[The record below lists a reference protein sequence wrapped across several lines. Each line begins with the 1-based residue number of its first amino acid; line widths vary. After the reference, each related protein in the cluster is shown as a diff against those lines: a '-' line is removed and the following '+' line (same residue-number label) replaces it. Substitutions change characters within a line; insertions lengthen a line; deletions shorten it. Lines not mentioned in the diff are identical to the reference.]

1 MVTGTVNAFSVD
13 VEDWYQVADF
23 DAVVGF
29 ADWDR
34 HESRVARNT
43 DRILALCDEAG
54 VRGTFFVLTW
64 NAERHPEIV
73 RRIAAAGHEIASH
86 GYAHRL
92 IYEQTPET
100 FRDDITRAKAT
111 LEDITGTAVLGYRAP
126 SASVTPRSLWAL
138 DVLLDVGL
146 RYDSSIFPIRDTLYG
161 LPDADRFPHV
171 IRRRDGRELLEFPL
185 ATTRLFGRNVPLA
198 GGGWLR
204 VFPYRYTRWAMRRV
218 NREGHPAVAFV
229 HPWEVD
235 PEQPRMRTAGRR
247 GFSTH
252 YVGLRGTYGKLR
264 RLFQENHR
272 TSSARE
278 ARGRATRAGEW
289 APSGF
294 ARRARGQG
302 PLVS

>member
-171 IRRRDGRELLEFPL
+171 IRRRDDRELLEFPL

-264 RLFQENHR
+264 RLFR
-272 TSSARE
+272 DFRF
-278 ARGRATRAGEW
+278 
-289 APSGF
+289 APLRDVLG
-294 ARRARGQG
+294 
-302 PLVS
+302 L

>member
-126 SASVTPRSLWAL
+126 STSVTPRSLWAL

-264 RLFQENHR
+264 RLFR
-272 TSSARE
+272 DFRF
-278 ARGRATRAGEW
+278 
-289 APSGF
+289 APLRDVLG
-294 ARRARGQG
+294 
-302 PLVS
+302 L

>member
-146 RYDSSIFPIRDTLYG
+146 RYDSSIFPIRDTLSG
-161 LPDADRFPHV
+161 
-171 IRRRDGRELLEFPL
+171 
-185 ATTRLFGRNVPLA
+185 
-198 GGGWLR
+198 
-204 VFPYRYTRWAMRRV
+204 
-218 NREGHPAVAFV
+218 
-229 HPWEVD
+229 PWELD

-264 RLFQENHR
+264 RLFR
-272 TSSARE
+272 DFRF
-278 ARGRATRAGEW
+278 
-289 APSGF
+289 APLRDVLG
-294 ARRARGQG
+294 
-302 PLVS
+302 L

>member
-1 MVTGTVNAFSVD
+1 MATGTVNAFSVD

-34 HESRVARNT
+34 YESRVARNT

-54 VRGTFFVLTW
+54 VHGTFFVLTW

-264 RLFQENHR
+264 RLFR
-272 TSSARE
+272 DFRF
-278 ARGRATRAGEW
+278 
-289 APSGF
+289 APLRDVLG
-294 ARRARGQG
+294 
-302 PLVS
+302 L

>member
-100 FRDDITRAKAT
+100 FRDDIIRAKAT

-204 VFPYRYTRWAMRRV
+204 VFPYRYTRWALRRV

-264 RLFQENHR
+264 RLFR
-272 TSSARE
+272 DFR
-278 ARGRATRAGEW
+278 
-289 APSGF
+289 F
-294 ARRARGQG
+294 L
-302 PLVS
+302 PLRDVLGL

>member
-126 SASVTPRSLWAL
+126 STSVTPRSLWAL

-185 ATTRLFGRNVPLA
+185 ATTRLFGRNVPFA
-198 GGGWLR
+198 AGGWLR

-264 RLFQENHR
+264 RLFR
-272 TSSARE
+272 DFRF
-278 ARGRATRAGEW
+278 
-289 APSGF
+289 APLRDVLG
-294 ARRARGQG
+294 
-302 PLVS
+302 L

>member
-1 MVTGTVNAFSVD
+1 M
-13 VEDWYQVADF
+13 
-23 DAVVGF
+23 
-29 ADWDR
+29 
-34 HESRVARNT
+34 H
-43 DRILALCDEAG
+43 
-54 VRGTFFVLTW
+54 GTFFVLTW
-64 NAERHPEIV
+64 NAERHPDIV
-73 RRIAAAGHEIASH
+73 RRIVAAGHEIASH

-229 HPWEVD
+229 HPWELD

-264 RLFQENHR
+264 RLFR
-272 TSSARE
+272 DFRF
-278 ARGRATRAGEW
+278 
-289 APSGF
+289 APLRDVLG
-294 ARRARGQG
+294 
-302 PLVS
+302 L

>member
-1 MVTGTVNAFSVD
+1 MATGTVNAFSVD

-264 RLFQENHR
+264 RLFR
-272 TSSARE
+272 DFRF
-278 ARGRATRAGEW
+278 
-289 APSGF
+289 APLRDVLG
-294 ARRARGQG
+294 
-302 PLVS
+302 L

>member
-1 MVTGTVNAFSVD
+1 MATGTVNAFSVD

-34 HESRVARNT
+34 YESRVARNT
-43 DRILALCDEAG
+43 DRILTLCDEVG

-64 NAERHPEIV
+64 NAERHPDIV
-73 RRIAAAGHEIASH
+73 RRIVAAGHEIASH

-229 HPWEVD
+229 HPWELD

-264 RLFQENHR
+264 RLFR
-272 TSSARE
+272 DFRF
-278 ARGRATRAGEW
+278 
-289 APSGF
+289 APLRDVLG
-294 ARRARGQG
+294 
-302 PLVS
+302 L

>member
-1 MVTGTVNAFSVD
+1 MATGTVNAFSVD

-34 HESRVARNT
+34 YESRVARNT
-43 DRILALCDEAG
+43 DRILALCDEVG

-111 LEDITGTAVLGYRAP
+111 LEDITGAAVLGYRAP
-126 SASVTPRSLWAL
+126 STSVTPRSLWAL

-229 HPWEVD
+229 HPWELD

-264 RLFQENHR
+264 RLFR
-272 TSSARE
+272 DFRF
-278 ARGRATRAGEW
+278 
-289 APSGF
+289 APLRDVLG
-294 ARRARGQG
+294 
-302 PLVS
+302 L

>member
-1 MVTGTVNAFSVD
+1 MATGTVNAFSVD

-34 HESRVARNT
+34 YESRVARNT
-43 DRILALCDEAG
+43 DRILTLCDEVG

-229 HPWEVD
+229 HPWELD

-264 RLFQENHR
+264 RLFR
-272 TSSARE
+272 DFRF
-278 ARGRATRAGEW
+278 
-289 APSGF
+289 APLRDVLG
-294 ARRARGQG
+294 
-302 PLVS
+302 L

>member
-1 MVTGTVNAFSVD
+1 MATGTVNAFSVD

-34 HESRVARNT
+34 YESRVARNT
-43 DRILALCDEAG
+43 DRILTLCDEVG

-64 NAERHPEIV
+64 NAERHPDIV
-73 RRIAAAGHEIASH
+73 RRIVAAGHEIASH

-264 RLFQENHR
+264 RLFR
-272 TSSARE
+272 DFRF
-278 ARGRATRAGEW
+278 
-289 APSGF
+289 APLRDVLG
-294 ARRARGQG
+294 
-302 PLVS
+302 L